1 MRKIFT
7 FIISAVFITAFSIAA
22 FGQTTSFV
30 YQGKLQDAGVAANG
44 AYQFQFKLYDAASG
58 GNQIGEPA
66 VDLPATVTNG
76 IFAVNLDFG
85 AASFNGAARFLEIGV
100 RLSGSG
106 QPYTVLN
113 PRQPVSST
121 PYAVKSLTATEADH
135 ATTANDAGALGGIP
149 AAQYVVTTDVRMT
162 DARSPLPDSGY
173 YIQNSTNQQAASN
186 FNISGEG
193 KAFKMTGV
201 LVNATSEFHQGG
213 SRVLHFNNVKSG
225 YVGLFAGP
233 SSTGPDNMFVGFEA
247 GNSTTT
253 GGFNAFVGS
262 QSGKGNTTGFNNSF
276 FGAYSGLSNST
287 GTNNAY
293 FGANAGFTSNG
304 SFNSF
309 FGSNAGFSNT
319 SGADNSFFGNGSGIN
334 NASGSGNSYFG
345 RSAGKSVTIAANNS
359 FFGAYAGEN
368 TTTGG
373 NAYFGAFAGQKNTSG
388 FANTFIGFN
397 SGKENTGGS
406 SNTYIGWGSGQNAGA
421 TGNNNVAI
429 GYNAKVGTTAS
440 NAIAIGANAIA
451 STSDTIALGNN
462 SSSVQIAGDLNV
474 DGPGV
479 FDSVQVSGNTNV
491 TGSLT
496 ASTLNI
502 GSGDFVVP
510 SGSDAITSERSI
522 VINGNLV
529 ASGAT
534 LGTTKVYT
542 LAFNALG
549 GGGFHDLCYNDS
561 NTELPLSSKNIA
573 YCSSS
578 RRYKDNIQ
586 NFTSGLTLVEK
597 LRPVTFD
604 WKANKMHDVGF
615 VAEEVAE
622 VEPLLTTYNS
632 TGQIE
637 GVKYAQ
643 ITTALVN
650 AVKEQQAQIKAQQ
663 QQIEA
668 LKAIICSAN
677 PTAIC
682 KPVEISNGGAQ
693 R

>member
-1 MRKIFT
+1 MRKIF
-7 FIISAVFITAFSIAA
+7 IVPAVFITAFSIAA

-44 AYQFQFKLYDAASG
+44 TYQFQVKLYDAASG
-58 GNQIGEPA
+58 GNQIGETT

-121 PYAVKSLTATEADH
+121 PYAVKSLTATDADH
-135 ATTANDAGALGGIP
+135 ATTADDTGALGGIP
-149 AAQYVVTTDVRMT
+149 AAQYVITTDTRMT
-162 DARSPLPDSGY
+162 DARNPLPNSAY
-173 YIQNSTNQQAASN
+173 YIQNSLNQQAASN

-201 LVNATSEFHQGG
+201 QVNATSEFQQGG
-213 SRVLHFNNVKSG
+213 SRVMYFNALKSG

-233 SSTGPDNMFVGFEA
+233 SSTGQDNMFVGFEA
-247 GNSTTT
+247 GNLNTT

-334 NASGSGNSYFG
+334 NASGSGNSLFG
-345 RSAGKSVTIAANNS
+345 RSAGKSVTIAGNNS

-406 SNTYIGWGSGQNAGA
+406 SNTYIGWGSGQNVGA

-440 NAIAIGANAIA
+440 NAIAIGANAFA
-451 STSDTIALGNN
+451 PTSNTIALGNS
-462 SSSVQIAGDLNV
+462 SSSVKIAGDLDV
-474 DGPGV
+474 DGPGT
-479 FDSVQVSGNTNV
+479 FDSLQVSGATSV
-491 TGSLT
+491 GALT
-496 ASTLNI
+496 APSANFGAGKLVI
-502 GSGDFVVP
+502 P
-510 SGSDAITSERSI
+510 SGFGEIVSDATI

-542 LAFNALG
+542 LGFNALG
-549 GGGFHDLCYNDS
+549 GGAYAPLCYNETNPD
-561 NTELPLSSKNIA
+561 LPLSDKSMA
-573 YCSSS
+573 RCSSS
-578 RRYKDNIQ
+578 RRYKDNIRD
-586 NFTSGLTLVEK
+586 FRSGLEIVEK

-604 WKANKMHDVGF
+604 WKSNGTHDVGF
-615 VAEEVAE
+615 VAEEVADI
-622 VEPLLTTYNS
+622 EPLLATYS
-632 TGQIE
+632 GGQIE

-650 AVKEQQAQIKAQQ
+650 AVKEQQAQIEKLQT
-663 QQIEA
+663 QISE
-668 LKAIICSAN
+668 LKAVACSAN
-677 PTAIC
+677 LNA
-682 KPVEISNGGAQ
+682 PVCREVNKNEKTH
-693 R
+693 